1 MMYLGKKVFFNHQ
14 FSTAPRSRN
23 ERIGKARA
31 KLAKTAKLRDQVFL
45 GLGSG
50 GLCVLGE
57 LGARDPSFSDSFGS
71 RKIFAN

>member
-23 ERIGKARA
+23 ERIGKSRA

-45 GLGSG
+45 GLRSG

-57 LGARDPSFSDSFGS
+57 LGARDPTFSGRYGS
-71 RKIFAN
+71 RTIFAS